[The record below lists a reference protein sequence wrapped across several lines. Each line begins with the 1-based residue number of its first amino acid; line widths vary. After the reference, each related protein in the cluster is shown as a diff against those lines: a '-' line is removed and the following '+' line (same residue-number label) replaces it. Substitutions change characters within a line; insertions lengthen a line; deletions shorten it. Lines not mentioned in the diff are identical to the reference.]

1 MTMNCLKFRR
11 AVETDPGGSD
21 ELVRSHARECGAC
34 AAHAH
39 RLSGFN
45 RTLNAAMKTPVP
57 EKLTERILL
66 RHAFHSRST
75 RRFQWPALA
84 AGLALLTSAAFAVM
98 GYLHSESRL
107 EHEVI
112 ALVDAADYALQA
124 RGPVAAHTL
133 STALKPVGLRL
144 DGAIDNVSFAG
155 RCLVR
160 GNLSGHVVLRKQHS
174 PITVFLMP
182 EENLLRQTRFEGENW
197 SGLLVPADHG
207 AIAIVAR
214 RGQALDGVVQQVLD
228 AIRWPA

>member
-1 MTMNCLKFRR
+1 MNCLQFRR
-11 AVETDPGGSD
+11 AMEAEPGGSD
-21 ELVRSHARECGAC
+21 EMVRSHARECGAC
-34 AAHAH
+34 AAHAR
-39 RLSGFN
+39 RLCDFN
-45 RTLNAAMKTPVP
+45 RTLDAAMKTPVP
-57 EKLTERILL
+57 EKLAERILL
-66 RHAFHSRST
+66 RHAFHSRGT

-84 AGLALLTSAAFAVM
+84 AGLALLASAAFAVM

-112 ALVDAADYALQA
+112 ALVNAADYALQA

-160 GNLSGHVVLRKQHS
+160 GNLSGHVVLRMQDS

-182 EENLLRQTRFEGENW
+182 GENLLRQTRFEGENW
-197 SGLLVPADHG
+197 SGLLVPADNG

-214 RGQALDGVVQQVLD
+214 RGQALDGVMRQVLN